1 MGSERIIQLA
11 DLTRIAENLSAI
23 HSKIETV
30 NNNVAVVDNHV
41 DTVENELHG
50 LKNDFNAF
58 VKYQILSNRKQVAE
72 TRLVKIR
79 QELDKKFGHYD
90 IVRRTTTGILQAT
103 DLQLVRKEII
113 SNATE
118 EMMIST
124 PGYWLA
130 PCLVALAAWIS
141 DQQDLAERAVK
152 EAISRDDEKTSLFF
166 SLVSRR
172 ADRKLACMKW
182 VNRYLMGQNEE
193 ALDRKTILVLSA
205 YANGLWGA
213 DAEGAVVKRI
223 KMWLDNLEAKPGV
236 IDKQRNQWKSAIS
249 LLRPQTSADSRYP
262 YLVKYSPTWPELNK
276 VLTGAYLHEN
286 VKSHFNR
293 IFAAEGSNAKLIAQL
308 DEILTSLVTDFD
320 DEELPLRES
329 EQLEQFVIDFDGDED
344 EAKKHMQV
352 AKSAFDQKKDFIQLL
367 TDASMNAKTSH
378 ADIATQKFAIALSKE
393 RIKDAYRDIIAKNRS
408 NVPSMINFAIE
419 DFQAATKDGKNEEP
433 LLREYNRHI
442 EEKRREVA
450 KEKEFSS
457 FEKACKYIRIVTGIL
472 GVLFIFGA
480 PFVGIALLG
489 AAFFAHLKYNSRK
502 SAYEQAVRNLESLE
516 ERRESGKAIIRA
528 ILAET
533 VDFRKEFSNKD
544 QECNEV
550 MDFIDGLNVNQ
561 FVNHNADTPRRVM
574 V

>member
-223 KMWLDNLEAKPGV
+223 KMWLDNLETKPGV
-236 IDKQRNQWKSAIS
+236 IDKQRNQWKAAIS

-262 YLVKYSPTWPELNK
+262 YLVKYSPTWPELNIPP
-276 VLTGAYLHEN
+276 
-286 VKSHFNR
+286 S
-293 IFAAEGSNAKLIAQL
+293 
-308 DEILTSLVTDFD
+308 
-320 DEELPLRES
+320 
-329 EQLEQFVIDFDGDED
+329 
-344 EAKKHMQV
+344 
-352 AKSAFDQKKDFIQLL
+352 
-367 TDASMNAKTSH
+367 
-378 ADIATQKFAIALSKE
+378 
-393 RIKDAYRDIIAKNRS
+393 KDAG
-408 NVPSMINFAIE
+408 F
-419 DFQAATKDGKNEEP
+419 
-433 LLREYNRHI
+433 
-442 EEKRREVA
+442 
-450 KEKEFSS
+450 
-457 FEKACKYIRIVTGIL
+457 
-472 GVLFIFGA
+472 
-480 PFVGIALLG
+480 
-489 AAFFAHLKYNSRK
+489 
-502 SAYEQAVRNLESLE
+502 
-516 ERRESGKAIIRA
+516 
-528 ILAET
+528 
-533 VDFRKEFSNKD
+533 
-544 QECNEV
+544 
-550 MDFIDGLNVNQ
+550 
-561 FVNHNADTPRRVM
+561 
-574 V
+574 